1 MVSQSSRWIW
11 ATLAVVLIA
20 AGVIV
25 AVAIRPGDSSS
36 IAAPTAGTPGPT
48 SVNSAELTYTRL
60 TKPARTQVR
69 DSAGRVLAVFTDAAR
84 TVRLTGPQRTFAE
97 PRFTKATVT
106 TDAWIRLA
114 PMPWAAGAEKAAWFR
129 PWLTRAVQ
137 DRSQD
142 ALAIAM
148 DYVDGA
154 QARKDAKALQ
164 FAGDASFGPLSD
176 QDPDGRAENSDFYDY
191 LGVEWKFAD
200 GKRELPA
207 RDHFRSL
214 DCSGFIRM
222 VYGYRMK
229 YPLRGTN
236 TKGPGLPRR
245 AFAMAGFGPGTLLIP
260 NTGRAAR
267 DYGVLQEG
275 DLVFFN
281 HGATSGPTIE
291 HSGIY
296 LGIDDSGHHRFLSS
310 RVKADGPTLG
320 DFGGES
326 LLDGPG
332 YWSGRFL
339 TARRI

>member
-1 MVSQSSRWIW
+1 MSQSRNGIW

-25 AVAIRPGDSSS
+25 VVALRPDRSASTAPPGGV
-36 IAAPTAGTPGPT
+36 AAPGAA
-48 SVNSAELTYTRL
+48 SVGSAELTFARL
-60 TKPARTQVR
+60 GKPSRTQVR
-69 DSAGRVLAVFTDAAR
+69 DAAGRVLAVFTDKAR
-84 TVRLTGPQRTFAE
+84 TVRVSGPERTFTE
-97 PRFTKATVT
+97 PRFTTSSVT

-114 PMPWAAGAEKAAWFR
+114 PTPWKAGEEKAAWFR
-129 PWLTRAVQ
+129 PWLDKAVG
-137 DRSQD
+137 DDSPD

-148 DYVDGA
+148 DYLDDA
-154 QARKDAKALQ
+154 PARKDAEGRQ
-164 FAGDASFGPLSD
+164 FAGDASFGPLSAA
-176 QDPDGRAENSDFYDY
+176 DPDGRAENSDFYDY
-191 LGVEWKFAD
+191 LGVEWDFPD
-200 GKRELPA
+200 GKHERPA
-207 RDHFRSL
+207 KDHFRSL

-236 TKGPGLPRR
+236 TKGAGLPRR
-245 AFAMAGFGPGTLLIP
+245 AYAMAGFGPGALLIP

-281 HGATSGPTIE
+281 HGANAGPSIE

-296 LGIDDSGHHRFLSS
+296 LGVDDAGHHRFFSS
-310 RVKADGPTLG
+310 RVKANGPTFG

-339 TARRI
+339 SARRV